1 MRSYKKNCPLE
12 KRSLYY
18 IFSKGIKNYVF
29 RIVSIHIKVHS
40 ASFPWGKKM
49 FLCMWTMQ
57 GIQISEDWHWN
68 KHLVHKLRLH
78 RALLNNMPFL
88 KSEKFN
94 SVYQSVPK
102 QLLWFLDVYR
112 LQHQPRNNC
121 SNLTLCLSWEITN
134 AITCCLYSIFRN
146 RWDYKHCTIQL
157 FPWCF

>member
-1 MRSYKKNCPLE
+1 MVHSYVFYMYAYSRLSFFGLTNKEYKWEVIKKIWPLE
-12 KRSLYY
+12 KRFPCY

-29 RIVSIHIKVHS
+29 RNVSILIKVHS

-94 SVYQSVPK
+94 SIYQSVPK
-102 QLLWFLDVYR
+102 QLLWFRDFCR
-112 LQHQPRNNC
+112 L
-121 SNLTLCLSWEITN
+121 
-134 AITCCLYSIFRN
+134 
-146 RWDYKHCTIQL
+146 
-157 FPWCF
+157 